1 MGRPRK
7 RAAVKQSAK
16 VMLHLTSAERRKL
29 AARARQ
35 LGLPVATAVRLLALL
50 GADTAPEASVLAL
63 LAGTARAAKDL
74 G

>member
-1 MGRPRK
+1 MGRPKKSSRD
-7 RAAVKQSAK
+7 RQAVK
-16 VMLHLTSAERRKL
+16 LLLRLTPADNRKL
-29 AARARQ
+29 AARAKQ